1 MRLALQLQQLI
12 DRALPEAKQREM
24 AADYARGLRDGLIRS
39 GRASRFYTTTVDGRQ
54 GAREETVRL
63 DGGRIRYDFHGL
75 ARAVEFA
82 LDYLRQRSPV
92 LTGEYRG
99 AWVVL
104 VEGTSTPWTRPF
116 GEIPGGAMVTV
127 VNDRPFHRLMEV
139 GSNGIA
145 SSRRVRRVTY
155 RNRRGLERTRLHTS
169 TSDCVA
175 EMRRRFPEVESW
187 RQFVRLRDGRND
199 VPYFLKTGRDAGQE
213 ITYPAV
219 MLRVGQ

>member
-1 MRLALQLQQLI
+1 MKLSLHLHRLV
-12 DRALPEAKQREM
+12 DRALPEAKQRQL

-39 GRASRFYTTTVDGRQ
+39 GRASRFYTTAVDGRQ

-82 LDYLRQRSPV
+82 LDYLQGRSPV

-104 VEGTSTPWTRPF
+104 VDGSPTPWTRPYSELPA
-116 GEIPGGAMVTV
+116 GSTVTV
-127 VNDRPFHRLMEV
+127 TNDRPFHRLMEV
-139 GSNGIA
+139 GSNGRA
-145 SSRRVRRVTY
+145 SARRVRRVTY
-155 RNRRGLERTRLHTS
+155 RNRSGKERTRLHTA
-169 TSDCVA
+169 TSDCVV
-175 EMRRRFPEVESW
+175 EMRKRFPDMEIW
-187 RQFVRLRDGRND
+187 RQFVVLRDGKND
-199 VPYFLKTGRDAGQE
+199 VPYVTKDGQE

-219 MLRVGQ
+219 MLRMA